1 VEVPEVRENP
11 DAAVELTLAT
21 GLWIRGNCVNRS
33 GHLCASSRQTW
44 IIAWEVPL
52 STHRLRN
59 GWRPT
64 AKREGRG
71 WQGVGL
77 REDARSLYLAM
88 KKESRGVFGES
99 CDVE

>member
-1 VEVPEVRENP
+1 MRENP

-21 GLWIRGNCVNRS
+21 GLWIRGNYANRL
-33 GHLCASSRQTW
+33 GKPESSP
-44 IIAWEVPL
+44 WEVPL

-59 GWRPT
+59 GCRPK

-77 REDARSLYLAM
+77 GEDARSLYLAT